1 MLLCCFIH
9 IQLKSLWKDEAR
21 PNQLQSNLE
30 RTNNTLAA
38 RTDCKGFQVSKHN
51 SVLDHSLSMISS
63 YNMKQKQ
70 EASTR
75 VVGAGVDRAM
85 TGFIGDGKDFLH

>member
-9 IQLKSLWKDEAR
+9 IKLKSLWKDEAW
-21 PNQLQSNLE
+21 PKSLGLE
-30 RTNNTLAA
+30 QTNHTLAA
-38 RTDCKGFQVSKHN
+38 WTDCEGFQVSKHN
-51 SVLDHSLSMISS
+51 SVLNHGFFMISS

-75 VVGAGVDRAM
+75 VVAAAVWIERWQV
-85 TGFIGDGKDFLH
+85 FIRDWQDFLH

>member
-1 MLLCCFIH
+1 MR
-9 IQLKSLWKDEAR
+9 QGQTSYNPSLG
-21 PNQLQSNLE
+21 LE
-30 RTNNTLAA
+30 RTNHTLAA

-51 SVLDHSLSMISS
+51 SVLDHGLSMISS

-75 VVGAGVDRAM
+75 VVGAAAWIERWQVLSETDKIS
-85 TGFIGDGKDFLH
+85 FIKKKIKEQL

>member
-1 MLLCCFIH
+1 MRH
-9 IQLKSLWKDEAR
+9 GQTSYNPSLG
-21 PNQLQSNLE
+21 LE
-30 RTNNTLAA
+30 QTNHTLAA

-51 SVLDHSLSMISS
+51 SVLNHVFFMISS

-75 VVGAGVDRAM
+75 VVAAAVWIER
-85 TGFIGDGKDFLH
+85 